1 MSFSKNSSSQKKW
14 TFSLTRTLM
23 LMVPFDLLASLGMD
37 IYLPALPGM
46 RDYFSTSPLMVQLTL
61 SLYMLMLGC
70 GQLIFGPLSDRY
82 GRRPVLLFGSLL
94 FVLCSIGLTVVGS
107 IEAFIFLRLCQAA
120 GGSAALVAMFATVRD
135 VYGHKPES
143 ATLYALLGGMLA
155 FVPALGP
162 IVGSLLIGW
171 FGWESVFWSLA
182 MAGTVAGVHALF
194 CWPETNRSVSD
205 VCIADAF
212 VRVISS
218 RAFLLYTLGFT
229 VAMGSFFVYFSIAP
243 DILMGR
249 LGYSPFMFSLLF
261 AMAAVV
267 MIVVSRF
274 AGSIAGKFGVSG
286 KLRLGMVV
294 ILSGALL
301 MLLGKFLKLPDALVL
316 LLPMMVISVGISIT
330 CSVCATGALAEFKDI
345 AGTGVAL
352 YYCLEAILVC
362 LLGTAAVTLLP
373 TGSLWPLIVF
383 SGCGS
388 LAVMAFSAQSNKPR
402 RV

>member
-1 MSFSKNSSSQKKW
+1 M
-14 TFSLTRTLM
+14 
-23 LMVPFDLLASLGMD
+23 
-37 IYLPALPGM
+37 
-46 RDYFSTSPLMVQLTL
+46 
-61 SLYMLMLGC
+61 
-70 GQLIFGPLSDRY
+70 
-82 GRRPVLLFGSLL
+82 
-94 FVLCSIGLTVVGS
+94 
-107 IEAFIFLRLCQAA
+107 EAFIFLRLCQAA
-120 GGSAALVAMFATVRD
+120 GGSAALVARFATVRD

-155 FVPALGP
+155 FLQALGP
-162 IVGSLLIGW
+162 IIGSLLIGW
-171 FGWESVFWSLA
+171 FGWQSVFWSLA

-205 VCIADAF
+205 MCIADAF

-229 VAMGSFFVYFSIAP
+229 VAMGAFFVYFSIAP
-243 DILMGR
+243 GILMGK

-286 KLRLGMVV
+286 TLRLGMAV
-294 ILSGALL
+294 IMSVALL
-301 MLLGKFLKLPDALVL
+301 MLLGNILKLPDTLVL
-316 LLPMMVISVGISIT
+316 LLPMMVIAIGISIT

-352 YYCLEAILVC
+352 YYCLETILVC
-362 LLGTAAVTLLP
+362 LLGTAAVTLFP

-388 LAVMAFSAQSNKPR
+388 LTVMAFVAQSNKPR